1 MARSLEVLVEQQ
13 ARRWQ
18 LMRGEQRHEE
28 HKPVLTVSRQHGAG
42 GSEVARILA
51 KQMGLDVF
59 DREIIQQI
67 AESTH
72 LSEQVVGAL
81 DDKKRELLTDWLS
94 GIASHNYLSSVEY
107 RYQLTRV
114 VGAVAHHGGA
124 IILGRGA
131 HLILGHG
138 EALRVFV
145 VAPLEARIA
154 AVMQR
159 EGITERDARRQIQA
173 VEADRKA
180 FLMKHFHAG
189 FDDPACFDLIV
200 NTSQLG
206 IENACATI
214 RAAAERFQAVQKV
227 AALGV

>member
-1 MARSLEVLVEQQ
+1 MEALVEQQ

-18 LMRGEQRHEE
+18 LVREARREE
-28 HKPVLTVSRQHGAG
+28 ERKPVVTVSRQHGAG
-42 GSEVARILA
+42 GGDVARRLA
-51 KQMGLDVF
+51 KELGLDVF

-81 DDKKRELLTDWLS
+81 DDKARELLTEWLS

-124 IILGRGA
+124 VILGRGA
-131 HLILGHG
+131 HLILGRG

-159 EGITERDARRQIQA
+159 DGITERDARRQIQR
-173 VEADRKA
+173 VEADRMA

-189 FDDPACFDLIV
+189 FDDPTCFDLVV
-200 NTSQLG
+200 NTSLLG

-214 RAAAERFQAVQKV
+214 RVAAERLQAAQKLV
-227 AALGV
+227 ETRV